1 MNQEIKKENISQEIN
16 LINQKHLEI
25 TGVKKLESL
34 NKQEFIVNT
43 VNGILVVRGQ
53 DLEMKQLDIEKG
65 VLFIEG
71 IVFLLEYEKTPA
83 TSEQKKSFFSKLFK

>member
-65 VLFIEG
+65 ILFIEG
-71 IVFLLEYEKTPA
+71 IVFLLEYEKTPT